1 MFFADTRGPLNQ
13 FRVRVQPVHQA
24 AAGDRKTGPIS
35 AEAVIGLVAVVV
47 CRIACGSMHRGLM
60 RK

>member
-1 MFFADTRGPLNQ
+1 MFFAGTPGPLNH

-24 AAGDRKTGPIS
+24 VAGDRKTGPIS

-47 CRIACGSMHRGLM
+47 CRIACGSMHRGLV